1 MAEIKEAIQKDI
13 ETNKIMLYMKG
24 TPDFPE
30 CGFSAK
36 VIEILKGMNAAF
48 ETKNVLA
55 DPELRQ
61 GIKEFSSWP
70 TVPQLYVGGKFI
82 GGCDIVV
89 QMASNGEL
97 KKLLDA

>member
-1 MAEIKEAIQKDI
+1 MADIKETIQKDI
-13 ETNKIMLYMKG
+13 ESNKVMLYMKG

-36 VIEILKGMNAAF
+36 VIEILKSTGAEF
-48 ETKNVLA
+48 STKNILT

-61 GIKEFSSWP
+61 GVKDFSNWP
-70 TVPQLYVGGKFI
+70 TIPQLYIDGKFV

-89 QMASNGEL
+89 QMAGNGDL
-97 KKLLDA
+97 KKLLG